1 MPVRNPYMAESY
13 KLAPEGKLYSTK
25 YLNKNEA
32 LVTQRKDPNRIFSL
46 FFLFQACLLYIIIDI
61 QRSQESKV
69 RIKDWILVLL
79 LICKVASIYIHEFF

>member
-69 RIKDWILVLL
+69 RIKDGYLF
-79 LICKVASIYIHEFF
+79 YY